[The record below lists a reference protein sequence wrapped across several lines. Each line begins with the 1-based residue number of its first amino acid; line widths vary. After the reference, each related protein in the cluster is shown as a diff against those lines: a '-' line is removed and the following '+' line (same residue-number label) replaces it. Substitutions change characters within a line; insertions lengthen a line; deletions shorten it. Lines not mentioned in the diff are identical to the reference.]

1 LYWNFLI
8 NHQVEFNQNPRTR
21 LMTANLSKISTED
34 QALIQLHA
42 KKILDDIES
51 I

>member
-1 LYWNFLI
+1 
-8 NHQVEFNQNPRTR
+8 
-21 LMTANLSKISTED
+21 LSKISTED